1 MTINDELVSGLEGQ
15 SLLNLIREQG
25 IELPTLCHLDG
36 LEARGGCRLCLVEVQ
51 ATHRLL
57 PACTTTVQE
66 GMAIYTHSERL
77 VKYRRM
83 ILELLFAERNHVC
96 AVCVMNGR
104 YPTDEDQRTLT
115 HAGDSVDE
123 QLILQIRKAEA
134 PAKK

>member
-1 MTINDELVSGLEGQ
+1 MAVITMTINDELVSGVEGQ
-15 SLLNLIREQG
+15 SLLALIREQG

-83 ILELLFAERNHVC
+83 ILELGGQDRHGSRALRLP
-96 AVCVMNGR
+96 G
-104 YPTDEDQRTLT
+104 
-115 HAGDSVDE
+115 AG
-123 QLILQIRKAEA
+123 
-134 PAKK
+134 PAGGCHPR